1 MINEKQK
8 KYFNFV
14 FFTISTLLTNVYL
27 IVNSLVTISL
37 ALILFSGDSI
47 VHYIVKLKAVMP
59 LQHLPPL

>member
-8 KYFNFV
+8 KYFTFV

-47 VHYIVKLKAVMP
+47 VHYIVKLKVVMP